1 MADKFNRIV
10 VKLGSNVLSAGSD
23 RLNRAHLNEMVRQIA
38 RLHNRGIE
46 VAVVTS
52 GAVLAGRERMGYPAL
67 KPSIPFR
74 QMLAAVGQ
82 GRLMHLYE
90 QFFDIYDIRVAQI
103 LLTADDFRDR
113 RRYLNARDTM
123 LGLLRARVVPI
134 INENDTVATDE
145 IKVGDNDNLAA
156 LVVTLIEADLLVVL
170 SDIGGLYTADPR
182 RDPDARLIAQVNQV
196 DEEIW
201 RIAGDRGSAHGTGG
215 MRTKIEAAQLAQ
227 RAGATMIIA
236 DGQERDVLLRIVNG
250 EHIGTWFRPLPRT
263 EGAVMEGRKRWI
275 LAGVHAL
282 GRVYVDYGAAQAIT
296 VHGKSLLPVGVVD
309 IAGRFARG
317 DTVRIFFQE
326 TEIARGVVRYS
337 ADELRQIKGVHSA
350 QIKERLGYD
359 YGAEVV
365 HHNDMVIL
373 EKEGTDGARKRP
385 DLDGTEGQGGA
396 TDAGDIAERRQRPC
410 PPRAGRSAGK

>member
-1 MADKFNRIV
+1 MADKFNRLV

-23 RLNRAHLNEMVRQIA
+23 CLNRAHLNEMVRQIA
-38 RLHNRGIE
+38 HLHNRGLE

-52 GAVLAGRERMGYPAL
+52 GAVLAGRERMGYPPL

-123 LGLLRARVVPI
+123 LGLLQARVVPI

-156 LVVTLIEADLLVVL
+156 LVVTLIEADLLVLL

-182 RDPDARLIAQVNQV
+182 RDPGARLIAQVEQV

-227 RAGATMIIA
+227 RAGATMVIA
-236 DGQERDVLLRIVNG
+236 DGQERDVLLRIVSG

-263 EGAVMEGRKRWI
+263 EGAVLEGRKRWI
-275 LAGVHAL
+275 LAGAHAL
-282 GRVYVDYGAAQAIT
+282 GRVYVDRGAAQAIA
-296 VHGKSLLPVGVVD
+296 VYGKSLLPVGVVEV
-309 IAGRFARG
+309 AGRFARG
-317 DTVRIFFQE
+317 DTVRIFFHE
-326 TEIARGVVRYS
+326 IEIARGVVRYS

-350 QIKERLGYD
+350 QIKEELGYD
-359 YGAEVV
+359 YGSEVV

-373 EKEGTDGARKRP
+373 EKEGIYGAR
-385 DLDGTEGQGGA
+385 E
-396 TDAGDIAERRQRPC
+396 
-410 PPRAGRSAGK
+410 